1 MLLCDLDAQITATI
15 QTKNEL
21 EAEIIKIEVTQE
33 SILNKLSQ
41 IRRIVYHITF
51 ESIYWRICA

>member
-1 MLLCDLDAQITATI
+1 MLLCDLDAQIVATI

-33 SILNKLSQ
+33 SILSKLSQ
-41 IRRIVYHITF
+41 IRRIVYHMTF
-51 ESIYWRICA
+51 ESIY